1 MEGIETKEMQ
11 VIKRCGNS
19 ESVSFDKILN
29 RVKKIGSEHKLSI
42 NFSGLVIKVIDQ
54 LHDNI
59 STSKIDE
66 LTAEQAASLSTKHP
80 DYGLLASALVVSNLQ
95 KNTTDKFSEAMNK
108 LYNFKDVNNAE
119 VPLLSK
125 QFITVVNSN
134 TDFFN
139 SLVDH
144 KRDYLIDYFGFK
156 TLERAYLMHINK
168 KIIERP
174 QYMWLRV
181 AICLHENDLEK
192 VKTTYNLMS
201 QKYFTHATPTLFNA
215 GTPRPQLSSCFLI
228 AMESDSVDGIYNTL
242 KECANI
248 SKWAGGI
255 GLHIHNIRGT
265 GSHIRG
271 TNGTSNGIIPM
282 LGVFNKTARYI
293 DQCVVPETYIYTK
306 NGAIEI
312 QNIKNSD
319 YIYNSKGDIE
329 KVDNILEHPYDGD
342 IFKIETTHSIHPLEI
357 TPQHP
362 ILVMVDQCKGTKFDI
377 IKKRIMSYEKNNNIM
392 DIFEKNPEQEN
403 QLFQWKEAE
412 QLTYDD
418 MPIYVI
424 PTYSE
429 DNKLTW
435 EDCYMYGIILGDG
448 CLSNQYTNGYISMHT
463 VNKRNILD
471 FCKNYFDK
479 RYIQYVIDT
488 NKNITRIRWNK
499 TLNMP
504 IRYSDIY
511 DTNKEKYIASDWINL
526 PIDKSKYIVKG
537 LIDTDGCINRE
548 VVFDS
553 TSYNLIENMRFL
565 LLKMGIPTSGYKRD
579 RVGEKHYTERG
590 VIENKKISY
599 TLRIP
604 QTEDLCNL
612 LEIEYTSKFFKFL
625 RYKNLLFTRIKS
637 IVKNHYQGTLYD
649 LQLKNTHNYMIHNG
663 IIHNGGGKRAG
674 SFAMYIEPH
683 HPDIEE
689 FLDLKKNHGD
699 EELRARDLFYA
710 LWISDLFMERV
721 HTNSKWSLFCPDRT
735 PGLSECYGDNYKK
748 LYLKYESKNLF
759 TKQINARDLW
769 IKILDSQMET
779 GTPYMLYKDAVNY
792 KTNQQNLG
800 TIKSSNLCVAPET
813 LILTKNGQ
821 EKIEDLKDK
830 ETEVWNGKT
839 FSKTTVYQTSE
850 SSELIEVHTSD
861 GCILSC
867 TKYHKFYIQIKYEK
881 NKKGDIIDSEYVKIV
896 EAKDLK
902 EGMKIIKSEYPVID
916 NKEKVLEDAY
926 SNGFFSGDGTYAN
939 ITDNEIRLCSFK
951 CSQNEQFCKRHIHNK
966 KIENSELRND
976 NLCNAYSYEKKPH
989 VTLYGEKIKLLENLS
1004 YISKG
1009 EIKNNKLNV
1018 TLVPTLEE
1026 KFFVPNNYCIK
1037 SKIDWFSGYC
1047 DADGSISRNGKNQ
1060 SLQISS
1066 IHKEFLINIKLM
1078 LQTCGISSVVS
1089 LNMDKRKVY
1098 LPKNDG
1104 SNEYKEYDCKKLWR
1118 LLIASNQL
1126 QKLLELGFSPKR
1138 LIIEQ
1143 CNYQRSANKFI
1154 TISKVVDNNRVDKTY
1169 CFNEPIRH
1177 TGIFNGII
1185 TSQCTEICEYSNE
1198 NETAVCNLAS
1208 IGLSKFIKET
1218 PNPFTDV
1225 TVYSKKDCNWCVLMK
1240 SLLKKRGI
1248 NYNEIILSSDEE
1260 FSEFKEKNNIET
1272 LPQLFDNGVLI
1283 GGYNKVEDILRDKF
1297 DYEKLH
1303 SVTKIVT
1310 ENLNKIIDINFYP
1323 TEKTKR
1329 SNLNHRPIGIGVQG
1343 LADVFVLLDLPFESD
1358 EAKKININI
1367 FKTIYHASL
1376 QQSNQI
1382 AIDRKNDIEYLID
1395 QYNVGNWTFKIEDD
1409 VCTEYNIYNVTDAS
1423 ITNAIKNDDIIDRLL
1438 NKCRP
1443 IRKEIEN
1450 TWSNTKLC
1458 GSYSSFEGSP
1468 AYNGILQF
1476 DMWNRNPDTDSDINY
1491 DWNTLKHSI
1500 KEYGL
1505 RNSLLVAPM
1514 PTASTSQI
1522 LGNNECFE
1530 PFTSNIYSRR
1540 TLAGEFIIVN
1550 KYLINDL
1557 INLGIWDDSIKNN
1570 IIQNKGS
1577 IQYIDTIPKRLK
1589 EKYKIVW
1596 EIPMKNLI
1604 DMSRD
1609 RGAYIC
1615 QSQSL
1620 NLWME
1625 DPTAKSLTNMHFY
1638 SWKQGLK
1645 TGIYYLRRKPRHQPQ
1660 QFTIEPES
1668 KKPKRDVECDENGCT
1683 MCSG

>member
-1 MEGIETKEMQ
+1 MEATETKEMQ
-11 VIKRCGNS
+11 VIKRSGNS
-19 ESVSFDKILN
+19 ETVSFDKILN

-54 LHDNI
+54 LHDKI

-80 DYGLLASALVVSNLQ
+80 DYGSLASALVVSNLQ

-108 LYNFKDVNNAE
+108 LYNFKDVNNSE

-125 QFITVVNSN
+125 RFITVVNENSN
-134 TDFFN
+134 YFDN
-139 SLVDH
+139 IIDH

-156 TLERAYLMHINK
+156 TLERAYLIHINK

-192 VKTTYNLMS
+192 VKTTYDLMS

-228 AMESDSVDGIYNTL
+228 AMESDSVDGIFNTL

-255 GLHIHNIRGT
+255 GLHIHNVRGT

-342 IFKIETTHSIHPLEI
+342 IFRIETMHSIHPLEI

-362 ILVMVDQCKGTKFDI
+362 ILVMVDQCKGTNFDI

-392 DIFEKNPEQEN
+392 DIFEKNPEEEN

-463 VNKRNILD
+463 VNKRKILE

-479 RYIQYVIDT
+479 RYIQYIIDT
-488 NKNITRIRWNK
+488 NENITRIRWNK

-511 DTNKEKYIASDWINL
+511 DTNKEKYIASEWLNL

-590 VIENKKISY
+590 IIENKKISY
-599 TLRIP
+599 SLRIP

-674 SFAMYIEPH
+674 SFAIYIEPH

-721 HTNSKWSLFCPDRT
+721 HTNSKWSLFCPDKT
-735 PGLSECYGDNYKK
+735 PGLDDCYGEEYKK
-748 LYLKYESKNLF
+748 IYLDYESKNLYV
-759 TKQINARDLW
+759 KQINARDLW
-769 IKILDSQMET
+769 IKVLDSQMET
-779 GTPYMLYKDAVNY
+779 GTPYMLYKDSVNY
-792 KTNQQNLG
+792 KSNQKNLG
-800 TIKSSNLCVAPET
+800 VIKSSNLC
-813 LILTKNGQ
+813 
-821 EKIEDLKDK
+821 
-830 ETEVWNGKT
+830 TEV
-839 FSKTTVYQTSE
+839 
-850 SSELIEVHTSD
+850 
-861 GCILSC
+861 
-867 TKYHKFYIQIKYEK
+867 
-881 NKKGDIIDSEYVKIV
+881 
-896 EAKDLK
+896 
-902 EGMKIIKSEYPVID
+902 
-916 NKEKVLEDAY
+916 
-926 SNGFFSGDGTYAN
+926 
-939 ITDNEIRLCSFK
+939 
-951 CSQNEQFCKRHIHNK
+951 
-966 KIENSELRND
+966 
-976 NLCNAYSYEKKPH
+976 
-989 VTLYGEKIKLLENLS
+989 
-1004 YISKG
+1004 
-1009 EIKNNKLNV
+1009 
-1018 TLVPTLEE
+1018 
-1026 KFFVPNNYCIK
+1026 
-1037 SKIDWFSGYC
+1037 
-1047 DADGSISRNGKNQ
+1047 
-1060 SLQISS
+1060 
-1066 IHKEFLINIKLM
+1066 
-1078 LQTCGISSVVS
+1078 
-1089 LNMDKRKVY
+1089 
-1098 LPKNDG
+1098 
-1104 SNEYKEYDCKKLWR
+1104 
-1118 LLIASNQL
+1118 
-1126 QKLLELGFSPKR
+1126 
-1138 LIIEQ
+1138 
-1143 CNYQRSANKFI
+1143 
-1154 TISKVVDNNRVDKTY
+1154 
-1169 CFNEPIRH
+1169 
-1177 TGIFNGII
+1177 
-1185 TSQCTEICEYSNE
+1185 CEYSNKD
-1198 NETAVCNLAS
+1198 ETAVCNLAS

-1225 TVYSKKDCNWCVLMK
+1225 TVYSKNDCNWCLLMK
-1240 SLLKKRGI
+1240 ALLKKRGI
-1248 NYNEIILSSDEE
+1248 NYNEIILSTDEE
-1260 FSEFKEKNNIET
+1260 FSEFKEKNSVET

-1283 GGYNKVEDILRDKF
+1283 GGYNKVEDILRHKF

-1367 FKTIYHASL
+1367 FKTIYHAAL
-1376 QQSNQI
+1376 EQSNQI
-1382 AIDRKNDIEYLID
+1382 AIDRIPDIEYLINE
-1395 QYNVGNWTFKIEDD
+1395 YNSGNWTFKTEHD

-1423 ITNAIKNDDIIDRLL
+1423 ITNAINNDNKIDRLL
-1438 NKCRP
+1438 NKYKP

-1450 TWSNTKLC
+1450 TWCDKNLC

-1476 DMWNRNPDTDSDINY
+1476 DMWNRDPDTDSDINY
-1491 DWNTLKHSI
+1491 DWNTLKQSI

-1668 KKPKRDVECDENGCT
+1668 KKPKRDVECDDNGCT